1 MTRRAV
7 VYGVGCTRVHG
18 VWGVVRPWVGTR
30 GMGPG
35 VVSGRCFACIWL
47 SGQCFA
53 CIWLSGRGFTRI
65 WLFCRGFYP
74 NLAVLPVFGLISGC
88 FASFLAV
95 WPHTR
100 LFGLIPGCLASYPAV
115 WPPWWY
121 RPGLSVLRFTRSR
134 ESCSLRLRVRVVY
147 KTSFHLEMT

>member
-1 MTRRAV
+1 MGYGGWCVPGWVPVVWVRVWCLAGVLPVFGCLASVLPVFGCLAV
-7 VYGVGCTRVHG
+7 VLPEFG
-18 VWGVVRPWVGTR
+18 
-30 GMGPG
+30 
-35 VVSGRCFACIWL
+35 CFAVV
-47 SGQCFA
+47 
-53 CIWLSGRGFTRI
+53 FTRI
-65 WLFCRGFYP
+65 WLFCQCLASF
-74 NLAVLPVFGLISGC
+74 LAVLPVFGLISGC